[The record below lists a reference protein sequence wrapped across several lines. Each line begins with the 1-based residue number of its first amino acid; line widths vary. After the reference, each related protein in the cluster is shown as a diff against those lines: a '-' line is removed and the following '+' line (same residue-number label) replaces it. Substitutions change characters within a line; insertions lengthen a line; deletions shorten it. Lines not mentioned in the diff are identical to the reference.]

1 MAKWQAGQKKNT
13 REVLYM
19 GSNRIDGI
27 RVKDYG
33 LDTLETVTALQVQR
47 YLGRLDVT
55 SARKLL
61 RAIIGGRMNKNTTIV
76 NGQQLVELINIAAK
90 NFRDEMEERI
100 LIVEFEEDDAR
111 IGRLWRGWN
120 ALAEGWLFRILQWD
134 FSPSWQTAIR
144 YWSENYRR
152 GVPCKGIG
160 YIYTQR
166 RL

>member
-1 MAKWQAGQKKNT
+1 
-13 REVLYM
+13 M

-76 NGQQLVELINIAAK
+76 NGQQLVELINLAAGS
-90 NFRDEMEERI
+90 FRDQMEERI
-100 LIVEFEEDDAR
+100 LIAGLGEDAAR
-111 IGRLWRGWN
+111 IGK
-120 ALAEGWLFRILQWD
+120 ALVGMERIDGELAVQNITVGFLEFLAD
-134 FSPSWQTAIR
+134 C
-144 YWSENYRR
+144 YE
-152 GVPCKGIG
+152 V
-160 YIYTQR
+160 
-166 RL
+166 LE

>member
-1 MAKWQAGQKKNT
+1 
-13 REVLYM
+13 M

-76 NGQQLVELINIAAK
+76 NGQQLVELINLAAGS
-90 NFRDEMEERI
+90 FRDQMEERI
-100 LIVEFEEDDAR
+100 LIAGLGEDAAR
-111 IGRLWRGWN
+111 IIGK
-120 ALAEGWLFRILQWD
+120 ALEGMERIDGELAVQNITVGFLEFLAD
-134 FSPSWQTAIR
+134 C
-144 YWSENYRR
+144 YE
-152 GVPCKGIG
+152 V
-160 YIYTQR
+160 
-166 RL
+166 LE